1 MVDTVA
7 AIRTHLIY
15 MSSDCNRQQCVYT
28 ISISIISELVGLIAH
43 TSLESMYQL
52 RGLLVPL
59 TVKAKDLFRFFLYS
73 DHSNQIV
80 VNNEP

>member
-1 MVDTVA
+1 
-7 AIRTHLIY
+7 
-15 MSSDCNRQQCVYT
+15 
-28 ISISIISELVGLIAH
+28 
-43 TSLESMYQL
+43 MYQL

-80 VNNEP
+80 VNNEPYVDEEMSPAEISNL